1 MYYRIRYEN
10 LLLQRPK
17 NIWYKI
23 TKSEPSTYDTH
34 EICVEGKLGTKH
46 DVTAYAEGAYE
57 TFDLASQDIPDEY
70 EDDGKGIFT
79 DPRPL
84 VQVSV
89 WLQDEIDDIYAM
101 SESVIDDYIREQE
114 EDADVEGVIL
124 TGDMR
129 EFVQSLRSGKKR
141 SSL

>member
-1 MYYRIRYEN
+1 
-10 LLLQRPK
+10 
-17 NIWYKI
+17 
-23 TKSEPSTYDTH
+23 
-34 EICVEGKLGTKH
+34 
-46 DVTAYAEGAYE
+46 
-57 TFDLASQDIPDEY
+57 
-70 EDDGKGIFT
+70 